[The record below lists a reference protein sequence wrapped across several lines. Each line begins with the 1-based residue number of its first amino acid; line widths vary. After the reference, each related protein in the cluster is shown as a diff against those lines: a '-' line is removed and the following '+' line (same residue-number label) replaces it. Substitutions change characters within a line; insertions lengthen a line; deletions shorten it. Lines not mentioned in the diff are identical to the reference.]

1 MRETLEF
8 LKRRHSVRQYK
19 DEPLTDSEIS
29 VLKAEIDAV
38 NSESGLNIQLITNE
52 PKAFSTRI
60 AKYGKFE
67 GVSNYFAI
75 VGVKCKQL
83 YEKCGYYG
91 ERLVLLAHKMGLGAC
106 WVGIGYKNVA
116 EAIEI
121 RDVEQLVILIAV
133 GHGRNRGLPR
143 KSKNPRD
150 VSNVTDTSPEW
161 FKLGVEAALTAP
173 TAINQQKFYFTLNE
187 DGTVTAKAKLGPY
200 SKLDL
205 GIVKYHFEICAGKD
219 NFSFTET

>member
-1 MRETLEF
+1 MTESLDF

-29 VLKAEIDAV
+29 ALKAEIDAI
-38 NSESGLNIQLITNE
+38 NAESGLNIQLITNE
-52 PKAFSTRI
+52 PRAFSTRI

-75 VGVKCKQL
+75 VGRKCKQL

-91 ERLVLLAHKMGLGAC
+91 ERLVLFAHEMGLGTC
-106 WVGIGYKNVA
+106 WVGIGYKTVDGVIKINDG
-116 EAIEI
+116 EK
-121 RDVEQLVILIAV
+121 LVILIAV

-143 KSKNPRD
+143 RSKSAED

-161 FKLGVEAALTAP
+161 FRLGVDAALTAP
-173 TAINQQKFYFTLNE
+173 TALNQQKFYFTLHG
-187 DGTVTAKAKLGPY
+187 DGTDTAKA
-200 SKLDL
+200 
-205 GIVKYHFEICAGKD
+205 
-219 NFSFTET
+219 

>member
-1 MRETLEF
+1 MTESLDF

-29 VLKAEIDAV
+29 ALGAEIDAI
-38 NSESGLNIQLITNE
+38 NSESGLKIQLITNE
-52 PKAFSTRI
+52 PRAFSTRI

-75 VGVKCKQL
+75 VGRKCKQL

-91 ERLVLLAHKMGLGAC
+91 ERLVLLAHKMGLGTC
-106 WVGIGYKNVA
+106 WVGIGYKKVV

-121 RDVEQLVILIAV
+121 GEGEKLVILIAV

-143 KSKNPRD
+143 RSKSAED

-161 FKLGVEAALTAP
+161 FRLGVEAALTAP
-173 TAINQQKFYFTLNE
+173 TAINQQKFYFTLNG
-187 DGTVTAKAKLGPY
+187 DGTVTAKARLGPY
-200 SKLDL
+200 SRLDL
-205 GIVKYHFEICAGKD
+205 GIVKYHFELLAGRN
-219 NFSFTET
+219 NFTFV

>member
-1 MRETLEF
+1 MTESLDF

-29 VLKAEIDAV
+29 ALGAEIAAI

-52 PKAFSTRI
+52 PRAFSTRI
-60 AKYGKFE
+60 AKYGRFE

-75 VGVKCKQL
+75 VGRKCKQL

-91 ERLVLLAHKMGLGAC
+91 ERLVLLAHKMGLGTC
-106 WVGIGYKNVA
+106 WVGIGYKKVV

-121 RDVEQLVILIAV
+121 GEGEKLVILIAV

-143 KSKNPRD
+143 RSKSAED
-150 VSNVTDTSPEW
+150 VSNVTDTSPKW
-161 FKLGVEAALTAP
+161 FRLGVDAALTAP
-173 TAINQQKFYFTLNE
+173 TAINQQKFYFTLND
-187 DGTVTAKAKLGPY
+187 DGTVTAKARLGPY
-200 SKLDL
+200 SRLDL
-205 GIVKYHFEICAGKD
+205 GIVKYHFELLAGRN
-219 NFSFTET
+219 NFTFA

>member
-1 MRETLEF
+1 MTETIEL

-29 VLKAEIDAV
+29 SLKAEIDAI
-38 NSESGLNIQLITNE
+38 NSESGLKIQLITNE
-52 PKAFSTRI
+52 PRAFGTRI

-75 VGVKCKQL
+75 VGEKCKQL

-91 ERLVLLAHKMGLGAC
+91 ERLVLFAHRMGLGTC
-106 WVGIGYKNVA
+106 WVGIGYKRVA
-116 EAIEI
+116 EVVEL
-121 RDVEQLVILIAV
+121 RDGEKLVILIAV

-143 KSKNPRD
+143 KSKSPRD
-150 VSNVTDTSPEW
+150 VSNLTDTSPEW
-161 FKLGVEAALTAP
+161 FRLGVEAALTAP

-187 DGTVTAKAKLGPY
+187 DGTVAARARLGPY
-200 SKLDL
+200 SSLDL
-205 GIVKYHFEICAGKD
+205 GIVKYHFELLAGSE
-219 NFSFTET
+219 NFNFV

>member
-1 MRETLEF
+1 MMELLEF

-19 DEPLTDSEIS
+19 NEPLTDDEILALNSEI
-29 VLKAEIDAV
+29 EII
-38 NSESGLNIQLITNE
+38 NSESGLNIQLVTNE

-67 GVSNYFAI
+67 HVSNYFAI
-75 VGVKCKQL
+75 VGEKCKQL

-91 ERLVLLAHKMGLGAC
+91 ERLVLLAHKMGLGTC
-106 WVGIGYKNVA
+106 WVGIGYKKVA

-121 RDVEQLVILIAV
+121 RDGEELVILIAV

-143 KSKNPRD
+143 KSKNQRD

-173 TAINQQKFYFTLNE
+173 TAINQQKFYFTLGP
-187 DGTVTAKAKLGPY
+187 DGKVTAKRGIGLY
-200 SKLDL
+200 SKVDL
-205 GIVKYHFEICAGKD
+205 GIVKYHFEIGSGIKI
-219 NFSFTET
+219 F